1 MISRTEED
9 FELELRSL
17 PGVLNIGT
25 SHLENGDV
33 DVVTLV
39 VNSKDPAATRSAA
52 TQIAS
57 LYFPSAAVVV
67 EDANHALASQRR
79 DSPRVMLVGADYDAT
94 DGACVVKLSFSGRLG
109 VGRAGSGPLIGGAEA
124 TLAALRDLGYDIP
137 YSLMTVSNVTNGRDW
152 PVIVT
157 LRSHSKDADRFG
169 IARNDDDMIGA
180 VKATLNSLN
189 RFVSTLEGRL

>member
-25 SHLENGDV
+25 SHLANGDV

-39 VNSKDPAATRSAA
+39 VNSKDPVSTRSAA

-57 LYFPSAAVVV
+57 LYFPSAVVVV
-67 EDANHALASQRR
+67 EDANHALAAQRR
-79 DSPRVMLVGADYDAT
+79 DSPRVVLVSADYDAA
-94 DGACVVKLSFSGRLG
+94 DGECVVRLSFNGRLG

-137 YSLMTVSNVTNGRDW
+137 YSLMTVTNVTNGRDW

-157 LRSHSKDADRFG
+157 LRSHSNDDDRFG
-169 IARNDDDMIGA
+169 IARNDDDLIGA

-189 RFVSTLEGRL
+189 RFLSTLEGRL